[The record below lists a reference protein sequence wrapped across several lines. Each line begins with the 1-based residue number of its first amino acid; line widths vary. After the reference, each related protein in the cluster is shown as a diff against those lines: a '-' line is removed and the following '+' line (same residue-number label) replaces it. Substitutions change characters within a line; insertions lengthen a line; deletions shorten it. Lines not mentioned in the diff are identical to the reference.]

1 MIDSEMLN
9 LAAKYSK
16 ERFTPEELTEL
27 DGIVDHDILVTID
40 RRQGT
45 QTFDYD
51 DDEPFEEP
59 LAEKGPGKL
68 FSALAFFSLM
78 GDGKNKEPRFR
89 IGDHVQVRW
98 RGQEGTIIDKNG
110 SLYMVS
116 MNDGRIVESYK
127 ESQLE
132 KPW

>member
-1 MIDSEMLN
+1 MLN

-89 IGDHVQVRW
+89 IGDHVRVRW